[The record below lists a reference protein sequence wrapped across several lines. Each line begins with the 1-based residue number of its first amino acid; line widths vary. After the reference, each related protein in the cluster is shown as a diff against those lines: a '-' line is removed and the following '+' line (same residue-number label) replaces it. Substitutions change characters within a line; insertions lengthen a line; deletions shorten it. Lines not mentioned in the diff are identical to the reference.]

1 MRVLVTPLTLLS
13 LVVMFAQPAQITPTH
28 ASATETVP
36 WHPCA
41 MITAACTRAGFAHY
55 GAKMGFGLAVDC
67 IRPIMFGTPQRR
79 HATKALPQ
87 IDPEVV
93 AACKE
98 RNPNFGKG
106 GRAKSQSTA
115 QPTPKPS
122 SMQRSPDR

>member
-13 LVVMFAQPAQITPTH
+13 LVVMLAQPAQITPTH

-79 HATKALPQ
+79 HHARWFRCRLCGRLGLSSATL
-87 IDPEVV
+87 
-93 AACKE
+93 
-98 RNPNFGKG
+98 
-106 GRAKSQSTA
+106 S
-115 QPTPKPS
+115 
-122 SMQRSPDR
+122 

>member
-1 MRVLVTPLTLLS
+1 MRVLVNPLTLLS
-13 LVVMFAQPAQITPTH
+13 LVVMLAQPAQITPTH

-41 MITAACTRAGFAHY
+41 LITAAHY
-55 GAKMGFGLAVDC
+55 GAKMGFGMAVDC
-67 IRPIMFGTPQRR
+67 IRPIMFGTPQRK
-79 HATKALPQ
+79 HATKALTQ
-87 IDPEVV
+87 IDPQVV

-122 SMQRSPDR
+122 SM